1 MSSNEV
7 LNEFEGEE
15 EEEITFVGAEEEE
28 EEEEEEEKEKEAA
41 TVAQPVVVEKKKE
54 PRARVQTQPKT
65 SKQFFRARG
74 KNPKL
79 YTFTADGDL
88 QVPAIDKQPATTL
101 QLPYY
106 RDATPTELEAYDVER
121 KAKLSSIETQFDA
134 KMAELR
140 QAIVDWRVTNRSSTV
155 LELQSQLRI
164 LDAQRTS
171 LRSPYRWTKLYKNPI
186 TRDILFENRYAV
198 RRLGYDTYAYK
209 PQSFPSEVLRKATGE
224 RPEKEDVAEAA
235 APRVSRP
242 LRAGEQPPLYIFKAD
257 DAKTSSLSPYALLSF
272 DYASSRYPSIAHAY
286 EAQRLKEFGKSNVYD
301 KILSKQKDPFV
312 MRKKAVG
319 GIVGAPSDPMAL
331 LLLIVRAASRR
342 KPFAEALRETG
353 SAPLI
358 FAEPEDKVLGVGL
371 GADDLN
377 IENPGKWTGENLYGQ
392 ALMTVRKEI
401 PQGELADVVLEGG
414 SSEKID
420 LEDDFAVKT
429 QERKNYFIGMHRR
442 KANGAH

>member
-7 LNEFEGEE
+7 LNENEFEGED
-15 EEEITFVGAEEEE
+15 EEIVFVEDNNEEEE
-28 EEEEEEEKEKEAA
+28 EEEVPIAK
-41 TVAQPVVVEKKKE
+41 QVVIEKKKE
-54 PRARVQTQPKT
+54 PRSRVQTQPTT

-79 YTFTADGDL
+79 YTFTAEGDL
-88 QVPAIDKQPATTL
+88 QVPALDKQPATVL

-106 RDATPTELEAYDVER
+106 RDATPVELEAFDEER
-121 KAKLSSIETQFDA
+121 KAKLSTIETQFDA
-134 KMAELR
+134 KMTELR

-155 LELQSQLRI
+155 LELQSKLRI

-171 LRSPYRWTKLYKNPI
+171 LRSPYRWTKMYKNPV
-186 TRDILFENRYAV
+186 TRNILFENRYAV
-198 RRLGYDTYAYK
+198 RRLGYDVYAYK
-209 PQSFPSEVLRKATGE
+209 PQNFPSEILRKATSE
-224 RPEKEDVAEAA
+224 RPEKVSVVESISRVA
-235 APRVSRP
+235 RP

-257 DAKTSSLSPYALLSF
+257 DPTTSNLSPYALLSF

-286 EAQRLKEFGKSNVYD
+286 EAQRLKEFGKSNIYD
-301 KILSKQKDPFV
+301 RILSKVKDPFA

-319 GIVGAPSDPMAL
+319 GVVGAPSDPMAL

-342 KPFAEALRETG
+342 KVFAEALRATG

-358 FAEPEDKVLGVGL
+358 FAEPQDIVLGVGL

-377 IENPGKWTGENLYGQ
+377 IEDPSKWTGENLYGQ

-401 PQGELADVVLEGG
+401 PEGELVDIVLNGG
-414 SSEKID
+414 SVEEKID
-420 LEDDFAVKT
+420 IETDATIAQAK
-429 QERKNYFIGMHRR
+429 ERKNYFIGLQKR
-442 KANGAH
+442 KAHFSN